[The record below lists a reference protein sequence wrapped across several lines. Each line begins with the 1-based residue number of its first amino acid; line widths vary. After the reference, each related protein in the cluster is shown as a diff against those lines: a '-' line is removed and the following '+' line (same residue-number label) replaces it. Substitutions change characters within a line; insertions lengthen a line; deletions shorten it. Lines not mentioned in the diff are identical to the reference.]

1 MGIRQS
7 LISLGELPYRH
18 SVVTIRDFGEL
29 TAENCT
35 AVVSCSDSREKSG
48 EIVLKLRDRLLRV
61 RGSELQ
67 LESFGAYG
75 VRIVGE
81 LQTVEF
87 VEL

>member
-75 VRIVGE
+75 VRILGE

>member
-1 MGIRQS
+1 MGLKQS
-7 LISLGELPYRH
+7 LISLGELPYQH
-18 SVVTIRDFGEL
+18 SVITIRDNSEL

-48 EIVLKLRDRLLRV
+48 EIVLKLADRLLRV
-61 RGSELQ
+61 CGGELQ

-75 VRIVGE
+75 VRILGDIRSVS
-81 LQTVEF
+81 F

>member
-1 MGIRQS
+1 MGIKQS
-7 LISLGELPYRH
+7 LISLGELPYQH
-18 SVVTIRDFGEL
+18 TVITLRDGREL

-48 EIVLKLRDRLLRV
+48 EIVLKIQDRLLRV
-61 RGSELQ
+61 CGENLV

-75 VRIVGE
+75 VRILGNI
-81 LQTVEF
+81 QTVAF